1 MMYLSMGIGSTVGL
15 DPAAPPWPW
24 TAVIVSLLAGAV
36 ALALALKF
44 GPRPA
49 PRRPT
54 TTTSHASIQDI
65 LARELRRSNVAETAG
80 VRWEIALYPKTL
92 SVPGYVVFT
101 ALLQNA
107 TDRPRAVTLEIA
119 PGALLPR
126 GFTCSCA
133 LKGGEAGILRAPL
146 FVSKTTEIG
155 DHRLSARLA
164 ARAPEGEGKRLL
176 PEPQQRDSG
185 PRTASLQVVSSHSRP
200 PVNLFAFEWKGFTS
214 LYIPPQTAPDL
225 TELRILQELPSYPEE
240 D

>member
-1 MMYLSMGIGSTVGL
+1 MQYLFMWIGSTAGL

-24 TAVIVSLLAGAV
+24 TAVIISVAAGIV
-36 ALALALKF
+36 ALALGVKSSRRPP
-44 GPRPA
+44 PRP
-49 PRRPT
+49 RPT
-54 TTTSHASIQDI
+54 RAAIQDV
-65 LARELRRSNVAETAG
+65 LAHELRRTNVPESSG
-80 VRWEIALYPKTL
+80 VRWEIALYPETL
-92 SVPGYVVFT
+92 SVPGYVVLT
-101 ALLQNA
+101 AILQNA

-126 GFTCSCA
+126 GFSCTAA

-146 FVSKTTEIG
+146 FVSRTTAIG
-155 DHRLSARLA
+155 DHTLSARLT

-176 PEPQQRDSG
+176 PEPGRGDSG
-185 PRTASLQVVSSHSRP
+185 PRTASLHVVSSHSRP